1 MDITNFVNDIIDG
14 KRENFGLCIA
24 FSPDYENYE
33 FDITKYV
40 GFFTNHT
47 NTFFEPYLETIY
59 DEGIRDDRATFYL
72 NKTNRL
78 YFYANINGEPH
89 NLDYLPTCTIDDEE
103 YPVKQASKGVYYAEI
118 TLLSSVVGGNVV
130 LYDKWSNLS
139 LNGLKMEDIEM
150 EFVTLN
156 PNQYYSLGNDIGN
169 KQKTQPSF
177 SGINYGE
184 KLGKGEIRQLTI
196 DFRVPYTTDKR
207 VLVDSGEW
215 RLYTK
220 DNKDEIDVF
229 KYQLIEKGYLHNFV
243 MINTNDLVPGKYFID
258 LKIQNGR
265 NTNYFKEC
273 FIFEVVSNITEI
285 YKNRLIYE
293 LNVINEM
300 NFPNYFLVV
309 YDFIRFAKKNGI
321 LVGPGRGS
329 AAGSL
334 VAYSLGITD
343 IDPIKYN
350 LLFERFL
357 NPERKTMPDID
368 TDFPDNR
375 RDEVINYVIEK
386 YGKRRVSGIV
396 TFGTMSAKQVLR
408 DVSRV
413 LNIPIYKVD
422 GLCKFIPGITK
433 DKLKDFYEKN
443 PAFKARIDSDTL
455 LSDMYK
461 IALKLEGFPRHTSSH
476 AAGIIMS
483 QVDLD
488 EVIPLTTGDDMYLT
502 SYSMEYLEDLGLL
515 KMDFLGLK
523 NLTIIDN
530 IIKDIKEQTGEV
542 IEFSNISLD
551 DKDTLNIFETA
562 NTSGIFQF
570 ESVGMRNFLRRLK
583 PNTFEDI
590 FAAIA
595 LFRPG
600 PAINIDT
607 YIKRKHGEE
616 KVEYLDESLK
626 DILSNTYGILIYQE
640 QIMQLASIYAGYT
653 LGEADI
659 LRRAM
664 SKKKLEL
671 LKNEE
676 EKFIAKSVQKGHNA
690 TQAKQI
696 FDLVLNF
703 AGYGFNRSHS
713 VAYSLIAYKMA
724 YLKTHYKT
732 IFFANLLTNVIGSE
746 SKTHEYI
753 MEAKANKIDVIKPT
767 ISESEERYIV
777 KDNKIIYPISNI
789 KSVGAVVSKTIKTA
803 KEEGKFLNIYDCFS
817 RLYIAG
823 IGKKTFEV
831 LIYADV
837 FKEFGFNRATL
848 IYNLDSLF
856 NYAELTKD
864 IDPSLVMKPE
874 IEEQAEYQNVFLLEK
889 EKEVFGFYLSYHP
902 TTMYKKDNPYCITL
916 NNISQYFSK
925 KVDTL
930 ILVDKIKVIDTKKGD
945 KMAFITGSDE
955 TGTMDYTLFPK
966 TYKEYSNIQKGDLL
980 KVRGNV
986 ERRLDQYQI
995 IIEKIKNLQEE
1006 AKNEE

>member
-1 MDITNFVNDIIDG
+1 MYIPLYN
-14 KRENFGLCIA
+14 K
-24 FSPDYENYE
+24 SNY
-33 FDITKYV
+33 
-40 GFFTNHT
+40 
-47 NTFFEPYLETIY
+47 
-59 DEGIRDDRATFYL
+59 
-72 NKTNRL
+72 
-78 YFYANINGEPH
+78 
-89 NLDYLPTCTIDDEE
+89 
-103 YPVKQASKGVYYAEI
+103 
-118 TLLSSVVGGNVV
+118 TLLSSLLKIDDLITYAEKNNISSLSLTDTTMYGTMEFITKCKNKNIKPIIGLDVILNDYNIV
-130 LYDKWSNLS
+130 LYAKDYQGYKSLIKLSTIQNERKITEEDISTYNENLIVVIPYQFKEKYNELKNIYNEIFVGYTTKKEELEVLLITKDIVFFRENLYLTKNDAS
-139 LNGLKMEDIEM
+139 TLTYLYKIRDGKTVSDEVSYQVENHELEIENLLDLTDNQGLINTIKIADSCNLEFPPSKLLLPIYECDDPKQYLFELCKKGLSKRLNGNI
-150 EFVTLN
+150 
-156 PNQYYSLGNDIGN
+156 P
-169 KQKTQPSF
+169 
-177 SGINYGE
+177 
-184 KLGKGEIRQLTI
+184 
-196 DFRVPYTTDKR
+196 
-207 VLVDSGEW
+207 
-215 RLYTK
+215 
-220 DNKDEIDVF
+220 DN
-229 KYQLIEKGYLHNFV
+229 
-243 MINTNDLVPGKYFID
+243 
-258 LKIQNGR
+258 
-265 NTNYFKEC
+265 
-273 FIFEVVSNITEI
+273 

-293 LNVINEM
+293 LKVINEM

-396 TFGTMSAKQVLR
+396 TFGTMGAKQVIR
-408 DVSRV
+408 DVARV
-413 LNIPIYKVD
+413 LNIPTYKID
-422 GLCKFIPGITK
+422 GLCKFIPGFTK

-443 PAFKARIDSDTL
+443 PSFKARIDSDTL
-455 LSDMYK
+455 LTNMYK

-488 EVIPLTTGDDMYLT
+488 EVIPLTTGDGMYLT

-542 IEFSNISLD
+542 IEFASIPLD
-551 DKDTLNIFETA
+551 DREALTIFETA

-600 PAINIDT
+600 PAVNIDT

-616 KVEYLDESLK
+616 KVSYLDDSLK

-640 QIMQLASIYAGYT
+640 QIMQLASIYADYS

-664 SKKKLEL
+664 SKKKVDL

-676 EKFIAKSVQKGHNA
+676 EKFIEKSIKKGHSYD
-690 TQAKQI
+690 QAKKI
-696 FDLVLNF
+696 FELVLNF

-713 VAYSLIAYKMA
+713 VAYALIAYKMA

-746 SKTHEYI
+746 TKTHEYI
-753 MEAKANKIDVIKPT
+753 MEAKANKIDVVKPT
-767 ISESEERYIV
+767 INQSEERYIV
-777 KDNKIIYPISNI
+777 KNNKIIYPLSNI
-789 KSVGAVVSKTIKTA
+789 KSVGAVVSKTIKEA
-803 KEEGKFLNIYDCFS
+803 KKDGPFIDIFDCFS

-823 IGKKTFEV
+823 IGKKTLEV
-831 LIYADV
+831 LIMADV
-837 FKEFGFNRATL
+837 FKEFNYNRATL

-874 IEEQAEYQNVFLLEK
+874 IEMQKEYDNTYLLEK
-889 EKEVFGFYLSYHP
+889 EKEVFGFYLSSHP

-916 NNISQYFSK
+916 NNIGEYFSK

-930 ILVDKIKVIDTKKGD
+930 ILVDKIKIIDTKKGD

-966 TYKEYSNIQKGDLL
+966 IYKEYSNIQKGDLL
-980 KVRGNV
+980 KIRGNV
-986 ERRLDQYQI
+986 ERRLNQLQI
-995 IIEKIKNLQEE
+995 IVERIKNLQEE
-1006 AKNEE
+1006 AHNEE